1 MTMANFLRD
10 AFRFRGPGDEAAA
23 SGMAASAVPQPA
35 IEPVQAELIGPD
47 QDLIVRYCLVG
58 IFTILVVGALYMAKS
73 VAMPIVA
80 GVIFGLIL
88 GPATDRLVKVGL
100 PQGIAAAVV
109 VLVGMLVA
117 ALLAAA
123 LAAPL
128 AIWSDQL
135 PRIIEALRLRL
146 SGLMAMFEDMAQLT
160 EGLGASRGRMT
171 VEVAEGSPLVS
182 IAVSS
187 SAALGGLLIF
197 FGTLYFYLASRRAF
211 RARALRLCLGRE
223 ARQLASEYLDEIER
237 RVAAY
242 FGVVAIVNLGMGAV
256 TGLIAFASGL
266 PMPALWAF
274 GAFLLNFVAYLGPAL
289 MTALLLGAG
298 LVQHPD
304 SLFALVPVLAYL
316 ILHGIE
322 SNAVTPLAVG
332 RWLTVAPFVVFV
344 SIVFW
349 LWLWGPIGAILATPL
364 VLIGAATIEVVG
376 TYRKVMEQVEPPKD
390 QATLVAV
397 AVKPAS

>member
-10 AFRFRGPGDEAAA
+10 AFRFRSLRDEAAA
-23 SGMAASAVPQPA
+23 SGKAASTPPQRAV
-35 IEPVQAELIGPD
+35 EPVRAELIGPD

-58 IFTILVVGALYMAKS
+58 IFTILVIAALYLAKS
-73 VAMPIVA
+73 VAMPITA

-100 PQGIAAAVV
+100 PQGLAAAVV
-109 VLVGMLVA
+109 VLLGMLLAV
-117 ALLAAA
+117 LLAAA

-135 PRIIEALRLRL
+135 PRIVEALRLRL

-160 EGLGASRGRMT
+160 EGLGAPRARMT

-182 IAVSS
+182 IAVNS

-197 FGTLYFYLASRRAF
+197 FGTLYFYLSSRRAF

-223 ARQLASEYLDEIER
+223 ARQLAGEFLDEIER

-242 FGVVAIVNLGMGAV
+242 FGVVAIINLSMGAV
-256 TGLIAFASGL
+256 TGLIAFATGL

-274 GAFLLNFVAYLGPAL
+274 GGFLFNFVAYLGPAL

-298 LVQHPD
+298 LVQNPD
-304 SLFALVPVLAYL
+304 SLFALVPALAYL
-316 ILHGIE
+316 VLNGIE
-322 SNAVTPLAVG
+322 GNALTPLAVG

-364 VLIGAATIEVVG
+364 VLIGTATIEVIG
-376 TYRKVMEQVEPPKD
+376 SYRKVMEQAEPPKE
-390 QATLVAV
+390 QAALVAV

>member
-10 AFRFRGPGDEAAA
+10 TFRFRGPRDEAAA
-23 SGMAASAVPQPA
+23 SGGGLAAPSQLPV
-35 IEPVQAELIGPD
+35 ESVQAELVGPD
-47 QDLIVRYCLVG
+47 PDLIVRYCLMG
-58 IFTILVVGALYMAKS
+58 IFTILAIAALYMAKS
-73 VAMPIVA
+73 VAMPVTA

-88 GPATDRLVKVGL
+88 GPATDRLVRAGL
-100 PQGIAAAVV
+100 PQGVAAAVV
-109 VLVGMLVA
+109 VLLGMMAA
-117 ALLAAA
+117 ALLTAA

-160 EGLGASRGRMT
+160 EGLGANRARMT

-223 ARQLASEYLDEIER
+223 ARQLAGEYLDEIER

-242 FGVVAIVNLGMGAV
+242 FGVVAIINLGMGAV
-256 TGLIAFASGL
+256 TGLVAFATGL

-304 SLFALVPVLAYL
+304 TLFALVPALAYL
-316 ILHGIE
+316 VLHGIE

-332 RWLTVAPFVVFV
+332 RWLTVPPFVVFL

-364 VLIGAATIEVVG
+364 VLIGAATVEVVG
-376 TYRKVMEQVEPPKD
+376 SYRKVMEQVEPPKE
-390 QATLVAV
+390 QASLVAV